1 MRHAALDGSS
11 QVEIHECE
19 IMDTP
24 VWHQRPFTPPIS
36 SEPPVDTS
44 TRICWSRQRCRQFQ
58 LKSLFVSSVVHVVIM
73 PASGPQ
79 NNVHLLPK
87 ELDDK
92 VAKMHFSAL
101 GAELVALIVDVSRAG
116 TSPKAVCGAS
126 CERFCGESIQ
136 EVQGTMEVPQGQY
149 IDRITDATVCC
160 NTRYDPSEQC
170 TSRQHS
176 RRLRLSQR
184 QSSINVPEGQ
194 SRSTKCGSLTE
205 LLRYL
210 L

>member
-1 MRHAALDGSS
+1 MSAVPAEVVDAKTG
-11 QVEIHECE
+11 VE
-19 IMDTP
+19 
-24 VWHQRPFTPPIS
+24 
-36 SEPPVDTS
+36 EP
-44 TRICWSRQRCRQFQ
+44 
-58 LKSLFVSSVVHVVIM
+58 LVVHGVNV
-73 PASGPQ
+73 PASGPH

-87 ELDDK
+87 EFDDK
-92 VAKMHFSAL
+92 VAKMHLSAL
-101 GAELVALIVDVSRAG
+101 GAELVALIVDVSPAG

-160 NTRYDPSEQC
+160 NTKYDPFRTVYIQTAQKTVEVVSATEF
-170 TSRQHS
+170 
-176 RRLRLSQR
+176 
-184 QSSINVPEGQ
+184 NVPEGQ
-194 SRSTKCGSLTE
+194 SRSTKCSLLTE